1 MSEVHV
7 EALAGFVHGEARR
20 RGDRFSVSQ
29 PLAEAMARKGLVRV
43 IEAGQAGAD
52 PSSAAGG
59 KPSASPAARASRRQT
74 AKQPA
79 AGATAPP
86 AAPSS

>member
-52 PSSAAGG
+52 PSAAGG

-74 AKQPA
+74 AKPPA